1 MIRISLLVF
10 VLACLCLTASCE
22 GDAAGKGSG
31 AKPITLVRDSI
42 SLTVD
47 PADGGRIVSLRYGD
61 REILPA
67 GRDSMGFTYG
77 SVAWPAPQ
85 ADWNWPPP
93 AALDRDAYTVQQVE
107 DHSVMLV
114 SQRDS
119 ATGLV
124 LQKRYRLGPDSDI
137 GLTYWLTNKGDTVR
151 SVAAWEVTRLPY
163 GGEFFFYSDSLRTE
177 MGPAA
182 TVESQDSAR
191 HIILDDRHSGKI
203 KVFADLDTV
212 PVVYRHDGLV
222 LEKHTVVT
230 DFYRVAPGQAPLEI
244 YLDPAA
250 GFVELEL
257 HGDYRRLGYDET
269 STLRTKWVVRRE

>member
-1 MIRISLLVF
+1 MTRIYVLVA
-10 VLACLCLTASCE
+10 VVAYLLTAYSCQGETE
-22 GDAAGKGSG
+22 GDGSAG
-31 AKPITLVRDSI
+31 PITLVRDSI

-47 PADGGRIVSLRYGD
+47 PSDGGRIVSLRYGN
-61 REILPA
+61 REVLPT

-107 DHSVMLV
+107 DHSVMLI
-114 SQRDS
+114 SKPDP

-124 LQKRYRLGPDSDI
+124 LQKRYRLGPASDI
-137 GLTYWLTNKGDTVR
+137 GLTYWLTNKGDTTR
-151 SVAAWEVTRLPY
+151 SVGAWEVTRLPY
-163 GGEFFFYSDSLRTE
+163 GGEFTFYSDSLRTE

-182 TVESQDSAR
+182 TVETTDSMR
-191 HIILDDRHSGKI
+191 RIVLDERHSGKI
-203 KVFADLDTV
+203 KVFADLDSI
-212 PVVYRHDGLV
+212 PVLYRRDGLV

-269 STLRTKWVVRRE
+269 STLRTKWVLRRE

>member
-1 MIRISLLVF
+1 MTRIYLLVA
-10 VLACLCLTASCE
+10 VLAFLLTAHSCQGETE
-22 GDAAGKGSG
+22 GDGGAG
-31 AKPITLVRDSI
+31 PITLVRDSI

-47 PADGGRIVSLRYGD
+47 PADGGRIVSLRYGN
-61 REILPA
+61 REVLPT

-85 ADWNWPPP
+85 AEWNWPPP

-107 DHSVMLV
+107 DHSVMLISKPDPV
-114 SQRDS
+114 
-119 ATGLV
+119 TGLV

-137 GLTYWLTNKGDTVR
+137 GLTYWLTNKGDTTR
-151 SVAAWEVTRLPY
+151 SVGAWEVTRLPY
-163 GGEFFFYSDSLRTE
+163 GGEFAFYSDSLRTE

-182 TVESQDSAR
+182 TVETSDSMR
-191 HIILDDRHSGKI
+191 RIVLDERHSGKI
-203 KVFADLDTV
+203 KVFADLDSI
-212 PVVYRHDGLV
+212 PVLYRRDGLV